1 MCARQHAVAEV
12 ACYRLETTLVG
23 CVDSPKA
30 LRVGPRSAIE
40 STKDEADE
48 SSIMCF
54 VSLVHI
60 PFANP
65 ESKLVKVKA
74 VVASHDK
81 VPWQP
86 KPTNDKM
93 QCGGKHVS
101 KPANNQ
107 IITHARKKR

>member
-30 LRVGPRSAIE
+30 LRGGSARPRSAIE
-40 STKDEADE
+40 FTKDEAGE
-48 SSIMCF
+48 SSIRCF

-86 KPTNDKM
+86 KPTK
-93 QCGGKHVS
+93 
-101 KPANNQ
+101 
-107 IITHARKKR
+107 